1 MDEYKRENSYR
12 EMVGFVLGD
21 ENDPE
26 WAEKFADKVLS
37 FQGDGEG
44 ILQKLLGSGP
54 YALRQDNC
62 GESFCRAVNATPG
75 LPHDGAIAP
84 LQHEWYVVQNMRP
97 YIRAVHRYHPYVHHR
112 RQIHGD
118 KWYRP

>member
-1 MDEYKRENSYR
+1 MI
-12 EMVGFVLGD
+12 GFVLGD

-62 GESFCRAVNATPG
+62 GEAFCQAVNATPG
-75 LPHDGAIAP
+75 LPNDGAIAP
-84 LQHEWYVVQNMRP
+84 LQHELYVVQNMKP
-97 YIRAVHRYHPYVHHR
+97 YIRAVNRYQPFVHHR
-112 RQIHGD
+112 RQVHGD